1 MYRASLDKQHQ
12 PTFYQESQIHDRKIP
27 AQKWLKQLTSSLAVS
42 VAAQGGAFLWLC
54 ALFWF
59 RMSRKAL

>member
-12 PTFYQESQIHDRKIP
+12 PVFYQESQTHDRKIP
-27 AQKWLKQLTSSLAVS
+27 AQQWLKQLTSAPALS
-42 VAAQGGAFLWLC
+42 VATQAGAFLWLC

-59 RMSRKAL
+59 RMSRKPL